1 MRENIKYKED
11 IILKKLTIF
20 LGTIFLLVSILGI
33 YLSLKLPNFN
43 NAVMFSMKPSFY
55 PMIIFSLLF
64 LSCIALII
72 KNLFANI
79 SEESKLHL
87 INKDMRIM
95 FGLYFL
101 YILMLPFLQ
110 FIISTI
116 IFFMLSTFYLMK
128 DRTKYNSII
137 LSIVNIICTAALYF
151 LFVKLFN
158 VPL

>member
-1 MRENIKYKED
+1 M
-11 IILKKLTIF
+11 KKLTIF

-79 SEESKLHL
+79 NEESKLHL

-116 IFFMLSTFYLMK
+116 IFLPSITDSCLPYPVILLITISTQ
-128 DRTKYNSII
+128 
-137 LSIVNIICTAALYF
+137 F
-151 LFVKLFN
+151 LTIYK
-158 VPL
+158 

>member
-1 MRENIKYKED
+1 
-11 IILKKLTIF
+11 
-20 LGTIFLLVSILGI
+20 
-33 YLSLKLPNFN
+33 
-43 NAVMFSMKPSFY
+43 MKPSFY

-64 LSCIALII
+64 LSCITLII

>member
-1 MRENIKYKED
+1 M
-11 IILKKLTIF
+11 KKLTIF

-43 NAVMFSMKPSFY
+43 NTVMFSMKPSFY
-55 PMIIFSLLF
+55 PLIIFSLLF
-64 LSCIALII
+64 LSCASLII
-72 KNLFANI
+72 KNLLSNI
-79 SEESKLHL
+79 EENKLYL
-87 INKDMRIM
+87 INKDMWAI

-128 DRTKYNSII
+128 DRNKYNSIV
-137 LSIVNIICTAALYF
+137 LSIVNIVCTVALYF

>member
-1 MRENIKYKED
+1 MNNKNKD

-20 LGTIFLLVSILGI
+20 LGTIFLFISIVGI

-43 NAVMFSMKPSFY
+43 NSVIFSMKPLFY
-55 PMIIFSLLF
+55 PIIIFSLLF
-64 LSCIALII
+64 LSCISLII
-72 KNLFANI
+72 KNLLANI
-79 SEESKLHL
+79 SEEVKLHL
-87 INKDMRIM
+87 INKDMWII

-128 DRTKYNSII
+128 NRTKYNSMI
-137 LSIVNIICTAALYF
+137 LSIVNIICTVALYL
-151 LFVKLFN
+151 LFVKLLN

>member
-1 MRENIKYKED
+1 MGEYKIKKD

-43 NAVMFSMKPSFY
+43 NTVMFSMKPSFY
-55 PMIIFSLLF
+55 PIIIFSLLF
-64 LSCIALII
+64 LSCASLII
-72 KNLFANI
+72 KNLI
-79 SEESKLHL
+79 SNMGEDTKLYL
-87 INKDMRIM
+87 INKDMWVI

-128 DRTKYNSII
+128 NRNKYNSII
-137 LSIVNIICTAALYF
+137 LSIVNIVCTAALYF

>member
-1 MRENIKYKED
+1 M
-11 IILKKLTIF
+11 KKLTIF
-20 LGTIFLLVSILGI
+20 LGTIFLFVSILGI

-64 LSCIALII
+64 LSCASLII
-72 KNLFANI
+72 KTLLSNI
-79 SEESKLHL
+79 GEETKLHL
-87 INKDMRIM
+87 INKDMWTI

-128 DRTKYNSII
+128 DRNKYNSLI
-137 LSIVNIICTAALYF
+137 LSIVNIVCTMALYF
-151 LFVKLFN
+151 LFGKLLD

>member
-1 MRENIKYKED
+1 M
-11 IILKKLTIF
+11 KKLTIF

-43 NAVMFSMKPSFY
+43 NTVMFSMKPSFY
-55 PMIIFSLLF
+55 PIIIFSLLF
-64 LSCIALII
+64 LSCMSLII
-72 KNLFANI
+72 KNLLVNI
-79 SEESKLHL
+79 NTIEETKLCL
-87 INKDMRIM
+87 INKDMWAI

-128 DRTKYNSII
+128 DRNKYNSVI
-137 LSIVNIICTAALYF
+137 LLIVNIVCTVALYF

>member
-1 MRENIKYKED
+1 M
-11 IILKKLTIF
+11 KKLTIF
-20 LGTIFLLVSILGI
+20 LGTIFLLVSIFGI

-43 NAVMFSMKPSFY
+43 NTVMFSMKPSFY
-55 PMIIFSLLF
+55 PLIIFSLLF
-64 LSCIALII
+64 LSCASLII
-72 KNLFANI
+72 KTLI
-79 SEESKLHL
+79 LHIDEETKLHL
-87 INKDMRIM
+87 INKDMWAI

-128 DRTKYNSII
+128 DRNKYNSVI
-137 LSIVNIICTAALYF
+137 LLIVNIVCTVALYF

>member
-1 MRENIKYKED
+1 M
-11 IILKKLTIF
+11 KKLTIF

-43 NAVMFSMKPSFY
+43 NTVMFSMKPSFY

-64 LSCIALII
+64 LSCASLII
-72 KNLFANI
+72 KTLI
-79 SEESKLHL
+79 LHIDEETKLHL
-87 INKDMRIM
+87 INKDMWTIL
-95 FGLYFL
+95 GLYFL

-128 DRTKYNSII
+128 DRNKYNSVI
-137 LSIVNIICTAALYF
+137 LLIVNIVCTVALYF
-151 LFVKLFN
+151 LFVKLLN

>member
-1 MRENIKYKED
+1 M
-11 IILKKLTIF
+11 KKLTIF

-43 NAVMFSMKPSFY
+43 NTVMFSMKPSFY

-64 LSCIALII
+64 LSCASLII
-72 KNLFANI
+72 KTLI
-79 SEESKLHL
+79 LHIDEETKLHL
-87 INKDMRIM
+87 INKDMWAI

-116 IFFMLSTFYLMK
+116 IFLMLSTFYLMK
-128 DRTKYNSII
+128 DRNKYNSVI
-137 LSIVNIICTAALYF
+137 LLIVNIVCTVALYF
-151 LFVKLFN
+151 LFVKLLN

>member
-1 MRENIKYKED
+1 M
-11 IILKKLTIF
+11 KKLTIF

-43 NAVMFSMKPSFY
+43 NTVMFSMKPSFY
-55 PMIIFSLLF
+55 PIIIFSLLF
-64 LSCIALII
+64 LSCASLII
-72 KNLFANI
+72 KNLLSNI
-79 SEESKLHL
+79 EETKLYL
-87 INKDMRIM
+87 INKDMWAIL
-95 FGLYFL
+95 GLYFL

-128 DRTKYNSII
+128 DRNKYNSVI
-137 LSIVNIICTAALYF
+137 LLIVNIVCTVALYF

>member
-1 MRENIKYKED
+1 M
-11 IILKKLTIF
+11 KKLTIF
-20 LGTIFLLVSILGI
+20 LGTIFLLVAILGI

-43 NAVMFSMKPSFY
+43 NTVMFSMKPSFY

-64 LSCIALII
+64 LSCAFLII
-72 KNLFANI
+72 KTLLINKVK
-79 SEESKLHL
+79 ETKLHL
-87 INKDMRIM
+87 INKDMWAI

-128 DRTKYNSII
+128 DRTKYSSMI

>member
-1 MRENIKYKED
+1 M
-11 IILKKLTIF
+11 KKLTIF

-43 NAVMFSMKPSFY
+43 NITMFSMKPSFY
-55 PMIIFSLLF
+55 PIIIFSLLF
-64 LSCIALII
+64 LSCASLII
-72 KNLFANI
+72 KNLLSNI
-79 SEESKLHL
+79 EEAKLYL
-87 INKDMRIM
+87 INKDMWAI

-128 DRTKYNSII
+128 DRNKYNSIV
-137 LSIVNIICTAALYF
+137 LSIVNIVCTVALYF

>member
-1 MRENIKYKED
+1 M
-11 IILKKLTIF
+11 KKLTIF
-20 LGTIFLLVSILGI
+20 LGTIFLFVSILGI

-43 NAVMFSMKPSFY
+43 NTVMFS
-55 PMIIFSLLF
+55 ILF
-64 LSCIALII
+64 LSSASLII
-72 KNLFANI
+72 KTLFSNI
-79 SEESKLHL
+79 SEETKLHL
-87 INKDMRIM
+87 INKDMWAI

-128 DRTKYNSII
+128 DRNKYNSLI
-137 LSIVNIICTAALYF
+137 LSIVNIVCTVALYF
-151 LFVKLFN
+151 LFVKLLN

>member
-1 MRENIKYKED
+1 M
-11 IILKKLTIF
+11 KKLTIF

-43 NAVMFSMKPSFY
+43 NKVMFSMKPSFY
-55 PMIIFSLLF
+55 PLIIFSLLF
-64 LSCIALII
+64 LSCASLII
-72 KNLFANI
+72 KTLI
-79 SEESKLHL
+79 LHIDEETKLHL
-87 INKDMRIM
+87 INKDMWTIL
-95 FGLYFL
+95 GLYFL

-128 DRTKYNSII
+128 DRNKYNSVI
-137 LSIVNIICTAALYF
+137 LLIVNIVCTVALYF

>member
-1 MRENIKYKED
+1 MGEYNFKKD

-20 LGTIFLLVSILGI
+20 LGTIFLLASVLGI

-43 NAVMFSMKPSFY
+43 DTVMFSMKPSFY

-64 LSCIALII
+64 LSCIFLII
-72 KNLFANI
+72 KNLLSNI
-79 SEESKLHL
+79 KEEDELHL
-87 INKDMRIM
+87 INKDMLAI

-116 IFFMLSTFYLMK
+116 IFFMLSTFYLIK
-128 DRTKYNSII
+128 DRTKYNSVI
-137 LSIVNIICTAALYF
+137 LSIVNIICTVALYF

>member
-1 MRENIKYKED
+1 M
-11 IILKKLTIF
+11 KKLTIF
-20 LGTIFLLVSILGI
+20 LGTIFLFVSILGI

-43 NAVMFSMKPSFY
+43 NAVIFSMKPSFY

-64 LSCIALII
+64 LSCASLII
-72 KNLFANI
+72 KTLLSNI
-79 SEESKLHL
+79 GEETKLHL
-87 INKDMRIM
+87 INKDMWAI

-128 DRTKYNSII
+128 DRNKYNSLI
-137 LSIVNIICTAALYF
+137 LSIVNIVCTMALYF
-151 LFVKLFN
+151 LFVKLLN

>member
-1 MRENIKYKED
+1 M
-11 IILKKLTIF
+11 KKLTIF

-43 NAVMFSMKPSFY
+43 NTVMFSMKPSFY
-55 PMIIFSLLF
+55 PLIIFSLLF
-64 LSCIALII
+64 LSCASLII
-72 KNLFANI
+72 KNLLSNI
-79 SEESKLHL
+79 EENKLYL
-87 INKDMRIM
+87 INKDMWAI

-128 DRTKYNSII
+128 DRNKYNSIV
-137 LSIVNIICTAALYF
+137 LSIVNIVCTVALYF
-151 LFVKLFN
+151 LFVKLLN

>member
-1 MRENIKYKED
+1 M
-11 IILKKLTIF
+11 KKLTIF

-64 LSCIALII
+64 LSCITLII
-72 KNLFANI
+72 KNFANI
-79 SEESKLHL
+79 SEESKSRL

>member
-1 MRENIKYKED
+1 MGEYNLKKD

-20 LGTIFLLVSILGI
+20 LGTIFLSASVLGI

-43 NAVMFSMKPSFY
+43 DTVMFSMKPSFY

-64 LSCIALII
+64 LSCVFLII
-72 KNLFANI
+72 KNLL
-79 SEESKLHL
+79 SSVKEETELHL
-87 INKDMRIM
+87 INKDMLAI

>member
-1 MRENIKYKED
+1 M
-11 IILKKLTIF
+11 KKLTIF
-20 LGTIFLLVSILGI
+20 LGTIFLFVSILGI

-43 NAVMFSMKPSFY
+43 NAVIFSMKPSFY

-64 LSCIALII
+64 LSCASLII
-72 KNLFANI
+72 KTLLSNI
-79 SEESKLHL
+79 GEETKLHL
-87 INKDMRIM
+87 INKDMWAI

-128 DRTKYNSII
+128 DRNKYNSLI
-137 LSIVNIICTAALYF
+137 LSIVNIVCTMALYF

>member
-1 MRENIKYKED
+1 M
-11 IILKKLTIF
+11 KKLTIF

-43 NAVMFSMKPSFY
+43 NITMFSMKPSFY
-55 PMIIFSLLF
+55 PIIIFSLLF
-64 LSCIALII
+64 LSCMSLII
-72 KNLFANI
+72 KNLLVNI
-79 SEESKLHL
+79 NTIEETKLCL
-87 INKDMRIM
+87 INKDMWAI

-128 DRTKYNSII
+128 DRNKYNSVI
-137 LSIVNIICTAALYF
+137 LLIVNIVCTVALYF
-151 LFVKLFN
+151 LFVKLLN

>member
-1 MRENIKYKED
+1 M
-11 IILKKLTIF
+11 KKLTIF
-20 LGTIFLLVSILGI
+20 LGTIFLFVSILGI

-43 NAVMFSMKPSFY
+43 NAVIFSMKPSFY

-64 LSCIALII
+64 LSCASLII
-72 KNLFANI
+72 KTLLSNI
-79 SEESKLHL
+79 GEETKLHL
-87 INKDMRIM
+87 INKDMWTI

-128 DRTKYNSII
+128 DRNKYNSLI
-137 LSIVNIICTAALYF
+137 LSIVNIVCTVALYF

>member
-1 MRENIKYKED
+1 M
-11 IILKKLTIF
+11 KKLTIF

-43 NAVMFSMKPSFY
+43 NTVMFSMKPSFY
-55 PMIIFSLLF
+55 PIIIFSLLF
-64 LSCIALII
+64 LSCASLII
-72 KNLFANI
+72 KTLLSNI
-79 SEESKLHL
+79 EEAKLYL
-87 INKDMRIM
+87 INKDMWAI

-128 DRTKYNSII
+128 DRNKYNSIV
-137 LSIVNIICTAALYF
+137 LSIVNIVCTVALYF
-151 LFVKLFN
+151 LFVKLLN

>member
-1 MRENIKYKED
+1 M
-11 IILKKLTIF
+11 KKLTIF

-43 NAVMFSMKPSFY
+43 NTVMFSMKPSFY

-64 LSCIALII
+64 LSCASLII
-72 KNLFANI
+72 KTLI
-79 SEESKLHL
+79 LHIDEETKLHL
-87 INKDMRIM
+87 INKDMWAI

-128 DRTKYNSII
+128 DRNKYNSVI
-137 LSIVNIICTAALYF
+137 LLIVNIVCTVALYF
-151 LFVKLFN
+151 LFVKLLN

>member
-1 MRENIKYKED
+1 M
-11 IILKKLTIF
+11 KKLTIF

-43 NAVMFSMKPSFY
+43 NTVMFSMKPSFY

-64 LSCIALII
+64 LSCASLII
-72 KNLFANI
+72 KTLI
-79 SEESKLHL
+79 LHIDEETKLHL
-87 INKDMRIM
+87 INKDMWTIL
-95 FGLYFL
+95 GLYFL

-128 DRTKYNSII
+128 DRNKYNSVI
-137 LSIVNIICTAALYF
+137 LLIVNIVCTVAPYF
-151 LFVKLFN
+151 LFVKLLN

>member
-1 MRENIKYKED
+1 M
-11 IILKKLTIF
+11 KKLTIF
-20 LGTIFLLVSILGI
+20 LGTIFLFVSILGI

-43 NAVMFSMKPSFY
+43 NAVIFSMKPSFY

-64 LSCIALII
+64 LSCASLII
-72 KNLFANI
+72 KTLLSNI
-79 SEESKLHL
+79 GEETKLHL
-87 INKDMRIM
+87 INKDMWTI

-128 DRTKYNSII
+128 DRNKYNSLI
-137 LSIVNIICTAALYF
+137 LSIVNIVCTVALYF
-151 LFVKLFN
+151 LFVKLLN

>member
-1 MRENIKYKED
+1 M
-11 IILKKLTIF
+11 KKLTIF

-43 NAVMFSMKPSFY
+43 NTVMFSMKPSFY
-55 PMIIFSLLF
+55 PLIIFSLLF
-64 LSCIALII
+64 LSCASLII
-72 KNLFANI
+72 KTLI
-79 SEESKLHL
+79 LHIDEETKLHL
-87 INKDMRIM
+87 INKDMWAI

-128 DRTKYNSII
+128 DRNKYNSVI
-137 LSIVNIICTAALYF
+137 LLIVNIVCTVALYF
-151 LFVKLFN
+151 LFVKLLN